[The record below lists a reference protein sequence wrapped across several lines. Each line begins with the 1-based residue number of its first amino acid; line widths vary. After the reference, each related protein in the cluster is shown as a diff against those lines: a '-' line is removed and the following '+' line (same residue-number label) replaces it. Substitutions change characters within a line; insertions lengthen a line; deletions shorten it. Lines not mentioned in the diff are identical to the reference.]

1 MSIKKK
7 RSRLYQSSEQ
17 ETEPILPQ
25 DGGGTQQSRR
35 TQERP
40 RSSEAREIVK
50 RYAYY
55 SSGVGLVPVPVAE
68 VLTVNAVQ
76 YAMIKKLAAC
86 YNIPFKEHRV
96 KSLLSSLLSGVVSAS
111 IIYGPVTNALTFL
124 TGIGWMLKAG
134 IALGVSGTVTMAL
147 GKLFIDHFERGGT
160 FLDLDVEHA
169 KLLLNAEHS

>member
-17 ETEPILPQ
+17 ETESGHPQ
-25 DGGGTQQSRR
+25 AKADIQQTRH
-35 TQERP
+35 TQEQP
-40 RSSEAREIVK
+40 RSSESREIVK

-55 SSGVGLVPVPVAE
+55 SSVVGLVPIPVAE
-68 VLTVNAVQ
+68 VLSVNAVQ
-76 YAMIKKLAAC
+76 YAMIKKLATC

-124 TGIGWMLKAG
+124 PGIGWMVKAG
-134 IALGVSGTVTMAL
+134 VALSVSGTITIAL
-147 GKLFIDHFERGGT
+147 GKLFIDHFQRGGT
-160 FLDLDVEHA
+160 FLNLDVENA
-169 KLLLNAEHS
+169 KLLLNAEKT